1 METVRLSKVAN
12 RLTKEYSLGMKQR
25 LGIAVALLS
34 SPDLLILDEPTNGL
48 DPSGIQEIRELI
60 KELPKSGMS
69 VIVSSHLLS
78 EIDQMA
84 TQVGIINNGKMI
96 FQDSI
101 ASLHQ
106 KRKPLLKVGVSDVI
120 EAKTILNRKGLKV
133 DLQKM
138 ICGCLKQNR
147 NSFQKSIPYFFIQGC
162 LYFDLKKRHDHL
174 RIFFRINRYRGKSMK
189 KLLWADQLKLKRS
202 SLLIVVLLV
211 PLLIIAYELVNLTY
225 RSEYVEKQ
233 AEMFHAGSM
242 WMYLLYDNS
251 LLFGLGFPLAATL
264 SASIIANIEH
274 QANGWKQTLS
284 FPVSRMR
291 IYVSKFICLVVSLFI
306 SSTIFLLG
314 MVLLG
319 KLVGFEGSVPWG
331 LLFGDSYSMLVTVLP
346 IMAFQIW
353 LSMVFSNQAF
363 SILVGSVSSIMGLFW
378 QLLNQ
383 RDGFRWLILVNLR

>member
-1 METVRLSKVAN
+1 
-12 RLTKEYSLGMKQR
+12 
-25 LGIAVALLS
+25 
-34 SPDLLILDEPTNGL
+34 
-48 DPSGIQEIRELI
+48 
-60 KELPKSGMS
+60 
-69 VIVSSHLLS
+69 
-78 EIDQMA
+78 
-84 TQVGIINNGKMI
+84 
-96 FQDSI
+96 
-101 ASLHQ
+101 
-106 KRKPLLKVGVSDVI
+106 
-120 EAKTILNRKGLKV
+120 
-133 DLQKM
+133 
-138 ICGCLKQNR
+138 
-147 NSFQKSIPYFFIQGC
+147 
-162 LYFDLKKRHDHL
+162 
-174 RIFFRINRYRGKSMK
+174 MK

-291 IYVSKFICLVVSLFI
+291 IYVSKFIYLVVSLFI

-363 SILVGSVSSIMGLFW
+363 SILVGSVSSIMGLFLAAAQSTRW
-378 QLLNQ
+378 FPLAYPSQSSTVILQYEGIGYNPDLSSYLCISLFLGIIILFLGSIHFAK
-383 RDGFRWLILVNLR
+383 RDAL